1 MSFSSEVKNELVAK
15 EYENACCQ
23 KSLLYGLALFAKQ
36 FSFDGMVFQSENKNI
51 VLLYKSLLKS
61 LCNVSSRVAVSPSG
75 KSFTITLTDKT
86 VCTRLMTYFGH
97 TPDEKNL
104 KINHSNFSCTT
115 CENAFLAGVFLSCGS
130 VSTPEKDYHLE
141 FTVPFMNLSKTLI
154 TLLQELELEP
164 KLGNR
169 KGYHIIYFK
178 DSGAIEDCL
187 YIMGASAS
195 MFNMMNVKIVKEIRN
210 SVNRRANCETA
221 NIEKTVNAA
230 MPQIEAIIKIK
241 TKKGL
246 DSLSPALREMAT
258 MRLENPDLSLQELAA
273 QFNPPLTRSGANHRL
288 KRLMQIAAE
297 LQS

>member
-1 MSFSSEVKNELVAK
+1 MTFSSDVKNELVKK
-15 EYENACCQ
+15 EYENSCCQ
-23 KSLLYGLALFAKQ
+23 KSLLYGMALFAKQ
-36 FSFDGMVFQSENKNI
+36 FSFHGMLFQSENRLI
-51 VLLYKSLLKS
+51 VELYQQLLAD
-61 LCNVSSRVAVSPSG
+61 LCHIRSEIAVSPSG
-75 KSFTITLTDKT
+75 KSFTVSLEEPSA
-86 VCTRLMTYFGH
+86 CARMMAYFGH
-97 TPDEKNL
+97 TPEEKNL
-104 KINHSNFSCTT
+104 KINHSNFACPT
-115 CENAFLAGVFLSCGS
+115 CENAFLAGAFLSCGT

-164 KLGNR
+164 KHGNR

-210 SVNRRANCETA
+210 SANRRANCETA

-241 TKKGL
+241 KKKGL
-246 DSLSPALREMAT
+246 DTLSPALREMAKV
-258 MRLENPDLSLQELAA
+258 RLDNPELSLQELAE
-273 QFNPPLTRSGANHRL
+273 QFTPPLTKSGANHRL

-297 LQS
+297 L